1 MTVKIGAAA
10 WITAVRPESMC
21 VSAKPS
27 SQNGTAL
34 LSAPSTRIGQR
45 WPRTAPGRRAAAG
58 PRAARDVSA
67 PKTSRPSDHD
77 RRLERLDAELD
88 EEERRSPDRGEE
100 QQEGGIAAGHGFV
113 TVIAAGSAC
122 EVAPAARRSIERAL
136 AGSRWPIGR
145 PHG

>member
-10 WITAVRPESMC
+10 WITAVRPESRC

-34 LSAPSTRIGQR
+34 LSAPSTTIGQR
-45 WPRTAPGRRAAAG
+45 WPRSGARPPRPGSTTSSSEQRQRAEDEPAE
-58 PRAARDVSA
+58 RD
-67 PKTSRPSDHD
+67 D

-100 QQEGGIAAGHGFV
+100 QQEGGVAAGHGFV
-113 TVIAAGSAC
+113 TVIAAGASPC
-122 EVAPAARRSIERAL
+122 EVPSRACVERAGE
-136 AGSRWPIGR
+136 ARAVRGR
-145 PHG
+145 R